1 VDVRGLRI
9 LLVDDHELVR
19 AGIAMMLNVL
29 DSVDAVYETA
39 SGAESIDLVREHQ
52 IDLVFMDI
60 RLSSGID
67 GVTAALRL
75 LQVTPDVKI
84 VMLTAMPG
92 DTLPGLLLN
101 AGVKGYLSKSAPADE
116 VAEAVAVVSQGG
128 TYLSERIAR
137 QIALSTFSQRVESPF
152 DLLSLRELQVILLT
166 VQGEK
171 PQKIAELLFLSVKT
185 VSTYK
190 KRASEKL
197 AVDNPIDLIRLAME
211 HGLIDRV

>member
-1 VDVRGLRI
+1 MNARGLRI

-29 DSVDAVYETA
+29 DSVDAVFETA
-39 SGAESIDLVREHQ
+39 SGAQSIDLVREHR

-75 LQVTPDVKI
+75 LQVTPEAKI

-101 AGVKGYLSKSAPADE
+101 AGVKGYLGKSAA
-116 VAEAVAVVSQGG
+116 AEEIARAVDVVSQGG
-128 TYLSERIAR
+128 TYLSEAIAR
-137 QIALSTFSQRVESPF
+137 QIALSTFSRNVESPF

-166 VQGEK
+166 VQGER

-190 KRASEKL
+190 KRATEKL
-197 AVDNPIDLIRLAME
+197 AVDNPVDLVRLAME
-211 HGLIDRV
+211 HGLIDRI

>member
-1 VDVRGLRI
+1 MDVRGLRI

>member
-1 VDVRGLRI
+1 M
-9 LLVDDHELVR
+9 LVDDHELVR
-19 AGIAMMLNVL
+19 AGVAMMLNAL
-29 DSVDAVYETA
+29 DAVASVFETA
-39 SGAESIDLVREHQ
+39 SGSQSIDLVNQHQ

-75 LQVTPDVKI
+75 LQLVPEIKI
-84 VMLTAMPG
+84 VMLTAMAG

-116 VAEAVAVVSQGG
+116 VARAVDVVSHGG
-128 TYLSERIAR
+128 TYLSAQIAR
-137 QIALSTFSQRVESPF
+137 QIALSTFSQKVESPF
-152 DLLSLRELQVILLT
+152 DLLSLRELQVVLLT

-171 PQKIAELLFLSVKT
+171 PQRIAELLFLSVKT

-190 KRASEKL
+190 KRATEKL
-197 AVDNPIDLIRLAME
+197 AVDNPVDLVKLAME
-211 HGLIDRV
+211 HGLIDRI